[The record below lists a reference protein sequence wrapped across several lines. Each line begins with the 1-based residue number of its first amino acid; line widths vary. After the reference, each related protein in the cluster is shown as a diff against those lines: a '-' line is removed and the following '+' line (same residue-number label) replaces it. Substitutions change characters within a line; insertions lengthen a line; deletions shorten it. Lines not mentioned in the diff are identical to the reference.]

1 MNFGENAGFF
11 FQAELQVSCETAS
24 SLKVN
29 TMYLI
34 SSRRVAETEKMD
46 KVVQREH
53 KEEK

>member
-1 MNFGENAGFF
+1 MGKMQDFF

-24 SLKVN
+24 SLQLS

-34 SSRRVAETEKMD
+34 SSRRVTATEKMD